1 MTEYRT
7 FLESVWGEQQGQVC
21 ISRLIDDQLKNHKF
35 FSWPEQSDAIWDYV
49 EKYQHEDVY
58 FPPVLFKANK
68 RRRVLAS
75 TCQVVY
81 GDADTFN
88 LEDVRCEPSIIVRTS
103 PNKTHLYWLI
113 EGMED
118 AQLAETLS
126 HSVSEAHPK
135 KETGFDDGWS
145 CTKLLRVPGT
155 TNTKYVGET
164 GEVYTV
170 EAEYTGVIYTQ
181 EQFEGY
187 YPPVP
192 EYTMDF
198 RPFPEES
205 MPSYGKVLSEL
216 PASTRLEGLL
226 QTAAFP
232 KKSAGSEA
240 LYALYTELMR
250 LGATDEQVFVIAER
264 SPLNKFKRDGHADAD
279 AKLWADIQRAR
290 AKEGGLLEEGEEEEE
305 DEDEIITVAPKPKP
319 KGFDFLTPEEKQ
331 NLEPCFI
338 DNYLAWTGSKTD
350 APEAYHIA
358 GAFTVLS
365 TVFSDFGHAVP
376 HWGDVPLNL
385 WFMVLGS
392 TTLSRK
398 STAKGYMLKCIEALE
413 GESFNYDLGSKFTAE
428 GLDEALRSNANRS
441 ALLHI
446 DEIQGLMKALDSKAY
461 LAGIKG
467 ELTEIYDG
475 KVTGKLRASGEEK
488 DKKRKGA
495 RVALNLFAMGIKDQ
509 LADYLT
515 EDDFQ
520 SGFLTRFVYVS
531 AQPLA
536 RTAETD
542 YIGQQDKTERTK
554 GDPAFLALIENLK
567 QARDVWAGWNDP
579 TERTIAVPMTEE
591 AHVRFNEFVT
601 DALDAAQVQSKA
613 TILEAAT
620 NRLNT
625 SILKAAT
632 LLAMSDMCDE
642 VQLRHMLVAI
652 NYCGQWFEH
661 LVEMTK
667 RISESNWK
675 RRQDKLMEAVF
686 TKGGEIT
693 WAAAYRHFNAELKAR
708 EFTELVQSLEEAGLL
723 VMSKNKKTK
732 TLVAVVEGGL

>member
-1 MTEYRT
+1 MTEYRI
-7 FLESVWGEQQGQVC
+7 FLETVWGEQQGQVC
-21 ISRLIDDQLKNHKF
+21 ISRMNNDQLKNHKF
-35 FSWPEQSDAIWDYV
+35 FSWPEQADDLFKYV
-49 EKYQHEDVY
+49 ERNTHEDVY

-68 RRRVLAS
+68 RRRVLAN

-81 GDADTFN
+81 GDADLFN
-88 LEDVRCEPSIIVRTS
+88 LEDLHCEPSIIVRTS
-103 PNKTHLYWLI
+103 PNKTHVYWLI
-113 EGMED
+113 DGMED

-126 HSVSEAHPK
+126 HSVSVAHPK
-135 KETGFDDGWS
+135 KTTGFDDGWS
-145 CTKLLRVPGT
+145 ATKLLRVPGT

-164 GEVYTV
+164 GEVYQVTV
-170 EAEYTGVIYTQ
+170 EYTGVTYTQ
-181 EQFEGY
+181 EEFESFY
-187 YPPVP
+187 APVP
-192 EYTMDF
+192 EYTMEF
-198 RPFPEES
+198 APFPKDE

-250 LGATDEQVFVIAER
+250 MGATDAQVYAIAER
-264 SPLNKFKRDGHADAD
+264 SPLNKWKRDGVDNPGE
-279 AKLWADIQRAR
+279 KLWGDIQRAR
-290 AKEGGLLEEGEEEEE
+290 WKDGQFEEDEEEED
-305 DEDEIITVAPKPKP
+305 DEDEIITVAPKPKS
-319 KGFDFLTPEEKQ
+319 KGFDFLSDDEKQ

-338 DNYLAWTGSKTD
+338 DDYLAWTRSKSD
-350 APEAYHIA
+350 APDAYNVA

-413 GESFNYDLGSKFTAE
+413 AETFNYDLGSKFTAE

-446 DEIQGLMKALDSKAY
+446 DEIQGLMKQLDSKAY

-495 RVALNLFAMGIKDQ
+495 RVALNLFAMGIKEQ

-520 SGFLTRFVYVS
+520 SGFLTRYIWVS
-531 AQPLA
+531 AEPLE

-554 GDPAFLALIENLK
+554 GDPAFLALMERIRH
-567 QARDVWAGWNDP
+567 ARDVWCDWNDP
-579 TERTIAVPMTEE
+579 TERTIAVPMTEA
-591 AHVRFNEFVT
+591 AHKRYNEFVT
-601 DALDAAQVQSKA
+601 AALDAAEVQSKA
-613 TILEAAT
+613 TILTAAT
-620 NRLNT
+620 ARLST

-632 LLAMSDMCDE
+632 LLAMVDLCDE
-642 VQLRHMLVAI
+642 VELKHMQAAV
-652 NYCGQWFEH
+652 NYCGEWFEH
-661 LVEMTK
+661 LVGMTK

-675 RRQDKLMEAVF
+675 RRQDKLMEAIF
-686 TKGGEIT
+686 SKGGELG
-693 WAAAYRHFNAELKAR
+693 WQPAYRLFNAEMKAR
-708 EFTELVQSLEEAGLL
+708 EFTELVQSLEEAGQI
-723 VMSKNKKTK
+723 VFSKNKKTK
-732 TLVAVVEGGL
+732 TLIAVEGI

>member
-7 FLESVWGEQQGQVC
+7 FLESVWGELQGQVT
-21 ISRLIDDQLKNHKF
+21 ISRMHNDQLKNHKF
-35 FSWPEQSDAIWDYV
+35 FTWPEQADDIWDYV
-49 EKYQHEDVY
+49 AKYQHEDVY
-58 FPPVLFKANK
+58 YTPVLFKANK
-68 RRRVLAS
+68 RQRVLAS
-75 TCQVVY
+75 KCQVVY

-88 LEDVRCEPSIIVRTS
+88 LDDVRCEPSIIVRTS
-103 PNKTHLYWLI
+103 AGKTHLYWMI

-126 HSVSEAHPK
+126 HSVSVAHPK
-135 KETGFDDGWS
+135 ATTGFDDGWS

-170 EAEYTGVIYTQ
+170 EVEYTGVTYTQ
-181 EQFEGY
+181 EEFESY

-192 EYTMDF
+192 EYTIDF
-198 RPFPEES
+198 KPFPEDK
-205 MPSYGKVLSEL
+205 MPTYAEVLSNL

-240 LYALYTELMR
+240 LYALYVELMN
-250 LGATDEQVFVIAER
+250 LGATDEQVFVISER
-264 SPLNKFKRDGHADAD
+264 SPLNKWKRDGHRDAD
-279 AKLWADIQRAR
+279 EKLWADIQRAR
-290 AKEGGLLEEGEEEEE
+290 VKDGTPIEGDEEE
-305 DEDEIITVAPKPKP
+305 DDEDTIITVAPKPKS
-319 KGFDFLTPEEKQ
+319 KGFDFLTPAEKESLQ
-331 NLEPCFI
+331 RTFI
-338 DNYLAWTGSKTD
+338 DDYLTWTKSKTD
-350 APEAYHIA
+350 APDAYHVA

-413 GESFNYDLGSKFTAE
+413 GENYNYDLGSKFTAE
-428 GLDEALRSNANRS
+428 GLDEALRQNANRS

-446 DEIQGLMKALDSKAY
+446 DEIQGLMKQLDSKAY

-495 RVALNLFAMGIKDQ
+495 RVALNLFAMGIRDQ

-520 SGFLTRFVYVS
+520 SGFLTRFIYVS
-531 AQPLA
+531 AQPLQ

-554 GDPAFLALIENLK
+554 GDPAFLNLIEKLK
-567 QARDVWAGWNDP
+567 EARDVWSGWNDP
-579 TERTIAVPMTEE
+579 TERTIAVPMNAE
-591 AHVRFNEFVT
+591 AHQRFNEFVT
-601 DALDAAQVQSKA
+601 AAIDAAQAQSKA

-620 NRLNT
+620 NRLST

-642 VQLRHMLVAI
+642 VELHHMLAAI

-686 TKGGEIT
+686 SKGGEIS

-723 VMSKNKKTK
+723 IMSKNKKTK
-732 TLVAVVEGGL
+732 TLVAVLEGNV

>member
-1 MTEYRT
+1 MTEYQT
-7 FLESVWGEQQGQVC
+7 FLERVWGEQTGQVD
-21 ISRLIDDQLKNHKF
+21 IARMNNGKLNNHKF
-35 FSWPEQSDAIWDYV
+35 FSWPEQAKDIYAYV
-49 EKYQHEDVY
+49 EKYKLEDVY
-58 FPPVLFKANK
+58 FTPVLFKANK
-68 RRRVLAS
+68 RQRVLS
-75 TCQVVY
+75 SMCQVVY
-81 GDADTFN
+81 GDADDFN
-88 LEDVRCEPSIIVRTS
+88 LDDIRCEPSIIVQTS
-103 PNKTHLYWLI
+103 ENKTHLYWFI
-113 EGMED
+113 EGMDD

-126 HSVSEAHPK
+126 HSVSVAHPK
-135 KETGFDDGWS
+135 DTTGFDDGWS

-155 TNTKYVGET
+155 LNTKYLGDT
-164 GEVYTV
+164 GEVHEVY
-170 EAEYTGVIYTQ
+170 AEYTGVSYTQ
-181 EQFEGY
+181 EAFEEY

-192 EYTMDF
+192 EYTMEF
-198 RPFPEES
+198 KPFPEEA
-205 MPSYGKVLSEL
+205 MPSYAQVLGDM

-240 LYALYTELMR
+240 LYALFTELMR
-250 LGATDEQVFVIAER
+250 LGATDEQVFVITER
-264 SPLNKFKRDGHADAD
+264 SDLNKWKRDGAPNANEQ
-279 AKLWADIQRAR
+279 LWADIQRAR
-290 AKEGGLLEEGEEEEE
+290 AKDGMPIEGDEE
-305 DEDEIITVAPKPKP
+305 DDDEDAIITVAPKPKTI
-319 KGFDFLTPEEKQ
+319 GFDFLTAVEKE
-331 NLEPCFI
+331 NLERTFI
-338 DNYLAWTGSKTD
+338 DDYLTWTQSKTD
-350 APEAYHIA
+350 APDAYHIA

-413 GESFNYDLGSKFTAE
+413 EENYNYDLGSKFTAE

-446 DEIQGLMKALDSKAY
+446 DEIQGLMKQLDSKAY

-495 RVALNLFAMGIKDQ
+495 RVAMNLFAMGIRDQ

-520 SGFLTRFVYVS
+520 SGFLTRFIWVS
-531 AQPLA
+531 AEPLE

-542 YIGQQDKTERTK
+542 YIGQQDKVERTK
-554 GDPAFLALIENLK
+554 GDPAFHNLIENLK
-567 QARDVWAGWNDP
+567 HAREVWADWNEP
-579 TERTIAVPMTEE
+579 TDRTIAVPMTEE
-591 AHVRFNEFVT
+591 AHKRFNKFVT
-601 DALDAAQVQSKA
+601 DALNAAQGQSKA
-613 TILEAAT
+613 KILEAAT

-632 LLAMSDMCDE
+632 VLAMADMCDE
-642 VQLRHMLVAI
+642 VELRHMLAAI
-652 NYCGQWFEH
+652 NYCGEWFEH

-675 RRQDKLMEAVF
+675 RRQDKLMEAIF
-686 TKGGEIT
+686 GKGGELRWDT
-693 WAAAYRHFNAELKAR
+693 AYRLFNAELKAR

-723 VMSKNKKTK
+723 ILSKKKQTK
-732 TLVAVVEGGL
+732 TLVAVEGL

>member
-7 FLESVWGEQQGQVC
+7 FLETVWGEQQGQVC
-21 ISRLIDDQLKNHKF
+21 ISRMNNEQLKNHKF
-35 FSWPEQSDAIWDYV
+35 FSWPEQSEDLFAYV
-49 EKYQHEDVY
+49 DRYTHEDVY

-68 RRRVLAS
+68 RQRVLAS

-81 GDADTFN
+81 GDADKFN
-88 LEDVRCEPSIIVRTS
+88 LDDIRCEPSIIVRTS
-103 PNKTHLYWLI
+103 PQKTHLYWII
-113 EGMED
+113 EGMAD

-126 HSVSEAHPK
+126 HSVSVAHPK
-135 KETGFDDGWS
+135 KTTDFDDGWS

-155 TNTKYVGET
+155 TNTKYAAET
-164 GEVYTV
+164 GEVYEVTV
-170 EAEYTGVIYTQ
+170 EYTGVTYTQ
-181 EQFEGY
+181 EEFEGY

-192 EYTMDF
+192 EYTMEF
-198 RPFPEES
+198 KPFPET
-205 MPSYGKVLSEL
+205 MPSYRDVLAEL

-232 KKSAGSEA
+232 KNSAGSEA
-240 LYALYTELMR
+240 LYALYIELMN
-250 LGATDEQVFVIAER
+250 LGATDEQVFAIAER
-264 SPLNKFKRDGHADAD
+264 SPLNKWKRDGSTNAGAQ
-279 AKLWADIQRAR
+279 LWADIQRAR
-290 AKEGGLLEEGEEEEE
+290 VKDGNPIEGDEEEE
-305 DEDEIITVAPKPKP
+305 DDEDTIVTVAPKPKS

-331 NLEPCFI
+331 NLDPTFI
-338 DNYLAWTGSKTD
+338 DDYLAWTNSKSD
-350 APEAYHIA
+350 APEAYNVA

-365 TVFSDFGHAVP
+365 SVFSDFGHAVP

-385 WFMVLGS
+385 WFMVLGG

-398 STAKGYMLKCIEALE
+398 STAKGYMLKCIENLE
-413 GESFNYDLGSKFTAE
+413 EENYNYDLGSKFTAE

-488 DKKRKGA
+488 DRKRKGA
-495 RVALNLFAMGIKDQ
+495 RVALSLFAMGIQEQ

-520 SGFLTRFVYVS
+520 SGFLTRFIWVS
-531 AQPLA
+531 AAPLE

-554 GDPAFLALIENLK
+554 GDPAFHALMERLRE
-567 QARDVWAGWNDP
+567 ARDVWSGWNDP
-579 TERTIAVPMTEE
+579 TERTIAVPMTEA
-591 AHVRFNEFVT
+591 AHARFNVFVT
-601 DALDAAQVQSKA
+601 EALDAAQIQSKA
-613 TILEAAT
+613 TILAAAT
-620 NRLNT
+620 NRLST

-632 LLAMSDMCDE
+632 LLAMVDMCDE
-642 VQLRHMLVAI
+642 VQLKHMLGAV
-652 NYCGQWFEH
+652 NYCGEWFEH
-661 LVEMTK
+661 LVEMTQ

-675 RRQDKLMEAVF
+675 RRQNKLMEAIF
-686 TKGGEIT
+686 SKGGEIS
-693 WAAAYRHFNAELKAR
+693 WPAAYRLFNAEMKAR
-708 EFTELVQSLEEAGLL
+708 EFTELVQSLEEAGQVIL
-723 VMSKNKKTK
+723 SKNKKTK
-732 TLVAVVEGGL
+732 TLVAVEGI

>member
-21 ISRLIDDQLKNHKF
+21 ISRMNNEQLKNHKF
-35 FSWPEQSDAIWDYV
+35 FSWPEQAEDLFKYV
-49 EKYQHEDVY
+49 DRYTHEDVY

-68 RRRVLAS
+68 RQRVLAS

-81 GDADTFN
+81 GDADLFN
-88 LEDVRCEPSIIVRTS
+88 LDDVLCEPSIIVRTS
-103 PNKTHLYWLI
+103 PEKTHLYWMI
-113 EGMED
+113 DGMED

-126 HSVSEAHPK
+126 HSVSVAHPK
-135 KETGFDDGWS
+135 KSTGFDDGWS
-145 CTKLLRVPGT
+145 CTKLLRIPGT

-164 GEVYTV
+164 GEVYQVTV
-170 EAEYTGVIYTQ
+170 EYTGVTYTQ
-181 EQFEGY
+181 EEFEGY

-198 RPFPEES
+198 KPFPAED

-250 LGATDEQVFVIAER
+250 MGATDEQVYAIAER
-264 SPLNKFKRDGHADAD
+264 SPLNKWKRDGVDDAG

-290 AKEGGLLEEGEEEEE
+290 AKDGQFEEDEEDED
-305 DEDEIITVAPKPKP
+305 DEDEIITVAPKPKS
-319 KGFDFLTPEEKQ
+319 KGFDFLTDEEKQ
-331 NLEPCFI
+331 NLKPCFI
-338 DNYLAWTGSKTD
+338 DNYLAWTRSKSD
-350 APEAYHIA
+350 APDAYNVA
-358 GAFTVLS
+358 GAFSVLS
-365 TVFSDFGHAVP
+365 TVFGDFGHAVP

-398 STAKGYMLKCIEALE
+398 STAKGFMMKSIEALE
-413 GESFNYDLGSKFTAE
+413 AEGFSYDLGSKFTAE
-428 GLDEALRSNANRS
+428 GLDEALRANANRS

-446 DEIQGLMKALDSKAY
+446 DEIQGLMKQLDSKAY

-495 RVALNLFAMGIKDQ
+495 RVAMNLFAMGIKEQ

-520 SGFLTRFVYVS
+520 SGFLTRFIWVS
-531 AQPLA
+531 AQPLE

-554 GDPAFLALIENLK
+554 GDPAFLALMDQIRH
-567 QARDVWAGWNDP
+567 ARSIWCDWNDP

-591 AHVRFNEFVT
+591 AHKRYNVFIT
-601 DALDAAQVQSKA
+601 AALDAAEVQSKA
-613 TILEAAT
+613 TILTAAT
-620 NRLNT
+620 ARLST

-632 LLAMSDMCDE
+632 LLAMVDLCDE
-642 VQLRHMLVAI
+642 VQLKHMLVAI
-652 NYCGQWFEH
+652 NYCGEWFEH
-661 LVEMTK
+661 LVDMTK

-675 RRQDKLMEAVF
+675 RRQDKLMEAIF
-686 TKGGEIT
+686 SKGGELS
-693 WAAAYRHFNAELKAR
+693 WPAAYRLFNAEMKAR
-708 EFTELVQSLEEAGLL
+708 EFTELVQSLEEAGQ
-723 VMSKNKKTK
+723 VIMSKNKKTK
-732 TLVAVVEGGL
+732 SLIAVEGF

>member
-1 MTEYRT
+1 MTEYQT

-21 ISRLIDDQLKNHKF
+21 ISRMNNDQLKNHKF
-35 FSWPEQSDAIWDYV
+35 FSWPEQAEDLLKYV
-49 EKYQHEDVY
+49 ERYTHEDVY

-68 RRRVLAS
+68 RRRVLAN

-81 GDADTFN
+81 GDADLFN
-88 LEDVRCEPSIIVRTS
+88 LDDLHCEPSIIVRTS
-103 PNKTHLYWLI
+103 PQKTHVYWFI
-113 EGMED
+113 DGMED

-126 HSVSEAHPK
+126 HSVSVAHPK
-135 KETGFDDGWS
+135 KTTGFDDGWS
-145 CTKLLRVPGT
+145 ATKLLRIPGT

-164 GEVYTV
+164 GEVYQVTV
-170 EAEYTGVIYTQ
+170 EYTGVTYTQ
-181 EQFEGY
+181 EEFEGF

-198 RPFPEES
+198 TPFPKTD
-205 MPSYGKVLSEL
+205 MPSYSKVLSEL

-250 LGATDEQVFVIAER
+250 MGATDEQVYAIAER
-264 SPLNKFKRDGHADAD
+264 SPLNKWKRDGVENPGE
-279 AKLWADIQRAR
+279 KLWGDIQRAR
-290 AKEGGLLEEGEEEEE
+290 WKDGQFEEDEE
-305 DEDEIITVAPKPKP
+305 DEDDEDEIVTVAPKPKS
-319 KGFDFLTPEEKQ
+319 KGFDFLSEDEKQ

-338 DNYLAWTGSKTD
+338 DDYLAWTRSKSD
-350 APEAYHIA
+350 APDAYNVA

-398 STAKGYMLKCIEALE
+398 STAKGYMLKCVESLE
-413 GESFNYDLGSKFTAE
+413 TETFSYDLGSKFTAE
-428 GLDEALRSNANRS
+428 GLDEALRTNANRS

-446 DEIQGLMKALDSKAY
+446 DEIQGLMKQFDSKAY

-495 RVALNLFAMGIKDQ
+495 RVALNLFAMGIKEQ

-520 SGFLTRFVYVS
+520 SGFLTRYIWVS
-531 AQPLA
+531 AAPLE

-554 GDPAFLALIENLK
+554 GDPAFLALMD
-567 QARDVWAGWNDP
+567 QMRHARDIWCDWNDP
-579 TERTIAVPMTEE
+579 TERTIAVPMTEA
-591 AHVRFNEFVT
+591 AHARYNVFIT
-601 DALDAAQVQSKA
+601 AALDAAAVQSKA
-613 TILEAAT
+613 TILTAAT
-620 NRLNT
+620 ARLST

-632 LLAMSDMCDE
+632 LLAMVDLCDE
-642 VQLRHMLVAI
+642 VDLKHMLVAI
-652 NYCGQWFEH
+652 NYCGEWFEH

-675 RRQDKLMEAVF
+675 RRQDKLMEAIF
-686 TKGGEIT
+686 SKGGELAWT
-693 WAAAYRHFNAELKAR
+693 SAYRLFNSEMKAR
-708 EFTELVQSLEEAGLL
+708 EFTELVQSLEEAGLVIL
-723 VMSKNKKTK
+723 SKNKKTK
-732 TLVAVVEGGL
+732 SLVAVEGI